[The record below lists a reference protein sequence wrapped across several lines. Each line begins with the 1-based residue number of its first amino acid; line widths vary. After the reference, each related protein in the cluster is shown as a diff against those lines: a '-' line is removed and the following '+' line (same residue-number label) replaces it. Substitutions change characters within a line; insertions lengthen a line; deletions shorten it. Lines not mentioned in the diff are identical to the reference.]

1 VGGAFRGAG
10 VDESNNRH
18 GGKDYYIDTGLSGS
32 WIIPRGHAMP
42 KRFSDTPSIIALA
55 MTQEEVNCKTPA
67 SVVTTDAEEALAY
80 ARGRS

>member
-10 VDESNNRH
+10 VDETNNRH

-32 WIIPRGHAMP
+32 WETTRCQSVFP
-42 KRFSDTPSIIALA
+42 DTPSIIALA
-55 MTQEEVNCKTPA
+55 MTQEEVNRKTPA
-67 SVVTTDAEEALAY
+67 SVVTTDADEALAY